1 MDDLCGAYVYGLVWL
16 ENQSLFCQQRIRLPS
31 SPGQPC
37 FLSTESP
44 VPPHNSSHIPAPTPG
59 PEPGPNETSQADE
72 GVKLPGR
79 AAGEAARLR
88 SDSTAFQGR
97 GARSSTRQP
106 TQKTGR
112 RSQE

>member
-1 MDDLCGAYVYGLVWL
+1 MFPA
-16 ENQSLFCQQRIRLPS
+16 
-31 SPGQPC
+31 
-37 FLSTESP
+37 
-44 VPPHNSSHIPAPTPG
+44 HIPAPTPG